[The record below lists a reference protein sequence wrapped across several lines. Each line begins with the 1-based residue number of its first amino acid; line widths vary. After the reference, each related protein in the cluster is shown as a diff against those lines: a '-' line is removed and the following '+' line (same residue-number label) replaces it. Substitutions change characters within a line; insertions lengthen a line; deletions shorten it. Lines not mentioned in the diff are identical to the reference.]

1 MKPESIH
8 HDLLAKYLLGETSA
22 AEVKQVEQWLQQSPE
37 NQREFN
43 SLKQLFQAS
52 AFKAAPADVDADKAW
67 KNVKAKMDGGAERG
81 RIITMERKNNFK
93 TYFSVAAAIVALA
106 VAAVVIRVYQHRVP
120 AVQYARFTAASQK
133 QTDTLPD
140 GSVVTLNK
148 NTTLTYPVAF
158 ANNER
163 KVTLHG
169 EAFFD
174 VVKDST
180 RPFIIE
186 AGGAEIKVLGTSFN
200 VRAYDTL
207 ATVEVVVETGIVQL
221 RSAAKNESVMLE
233 PGSKGVYTKTNA
245 ALSKSSNDD
254 LNYAFWRSNKLT
266 FRNTPLKEVVD
277 ALNNYYA
284 AGISYEN
291 ENIGRCRFTATFEHD
306 SLSAILEILSVTFQL
321 EITQGVSGKIL
332 SGRGCED
339 AQL

>member
-1 MKPESIH
+1 MKPESIN

-22 AEVKQVEQWLQQSPE
+22 EEAKQVEQWLQQSPE

-43 SLKQLFQAS
+43 SLKQLLQASDFQA
-52 AFKAAPADVDADKAW
+52 AAVDTDKAW

-81 RIITMERKNNFK
+81 RIITMERRNNFK

-120 AVQYARFTAASQK
+120 VVQYASFTTASQK

-158 ANNER
+158 ADNER
-163 KVTLHG
+163 RVTLHG

-174 VVKDST
+174 VVKNSA

-186 AGGAEIKVLGTSFN
+186 AAGAEIKVLGTSFN
-200 VRAYDTL
+200 VRAYDTA
-207 ATVEVVVETGIVQL
+207 ATVEVVVETGTVQL
-221 RSAAKNESVMLE
+221 RSAAKNESVTLE

-291 ENIGRCRFTATFEHD
+291 ENIGRCRFTATFEND

-321 EITQGVSGKIL
+321 EITQDASGKIL